1 MLHAPETKRETEKA
15 ARAAARSAARLAAHK
30 AGTSD
35 FYTRA
40 TREIVVGDVL
50 VMPRGKS
57 VVVLEILTLPDRRGP
72 AAHAQ
77 SCYRMLDPAG
87 EKAIAPGAYQP
98 SERDVPE

>member
-1 MLHAPETKRETEKA
+1 MRIDLALCRL
-15 ARAAARSAARLAAHK
+15 RLAKTRSIARRMAEEGHLRLN
-30 AGTSD
+30 GERVV
-35 FYTRA
+35 RA

-50 VMPRGKS
+50 VMPRGKA
-57 VVVLEILTLPDRRGP
+57 VAVLEILTLPDRRGP

-87 EKAIAPGAYQP
+87 EKAIAPAAYHP